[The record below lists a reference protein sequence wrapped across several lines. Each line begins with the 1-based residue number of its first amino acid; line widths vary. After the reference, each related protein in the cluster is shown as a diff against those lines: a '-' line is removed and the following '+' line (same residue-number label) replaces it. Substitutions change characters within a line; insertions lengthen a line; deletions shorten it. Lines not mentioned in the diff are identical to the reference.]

1 MEKIKLN
8 VKDREAKTPNQLR
21 REAQLP
27 ATLYGPG
34 EPSTNLQIEEKEFTR
49 LPNAAHSHMIELDFG
64 AQKTVN
70 AIIRNVQRKAS
81 TNKIMNVELYKV
93 RLDRKLTV
101 TVPFTFIG
109 VSEAVTQG
117 GQLVEVNLE
126 AEIECFPTDI
136 PDTIEVDLSVLKE
149 IDQSIHFGDLKLS
162 EKVEILNPLDE
173 IIVKVITP
181 REIVEEEEVKPAVVE
196 ALAGAPVEG
205 APPAE
210 GAAPAPTA
218 KPEPPAKK

>member
-1 MEKIKLN
+1 MQKIKLN
-8 VKDREAKTPNQLR
+8 VKEREAKTPNQLR

-34 EPSTNLQIEEKEFTR
+34 EPSTNLQIEEKEFSR
-49 LPNAAHSHMIELDFG
+49 LPNAAYSHMIELDLG
-64 AQKTVN
+64 TQAIN

-101 TVPFTFIG
+101 TVPLKFVG
-109 VSEAVTQG
+109 VSEAVTLG

-136 PDTIEVDLSVLKE
+136 PDEIEVDLSVLKE

-162 EKVEILNPLDE
+162 DKVEILNPHDE

-181 REIVEEEEVKPAVVE
+181 REIVEEVEEKPAV
-196 ALAGAPVEG
+196 EG
-205 APPAE
+205 VAAPAE
-210 GAAPAPTA
+210 GAAPAAGTEAPA
-218 KPEPPAKK
+218 EPPAKK

>member
-8 VKDREAKTPNQLR
+8 VKEREAKTPNQLR

-34 EPSTNLQIEEKEFTR
+34 EPSTNLQIEEKEFIS
-49 LPNAAHSHMIELDFG
+49 LPSAAHSHMIELDFG

-81 TNKIMNVELYKV
+81 TSKIMNIELYKV

-101 TVPFTFIG
+101 TVPLKYVG

-126 AEIECFPTDI
+126 AEIECFPGDI
-136 PDTIEVDLSVLKE
+136 PDTIEVDLSQLKE
-149 IDQSIHFGDLKLS
+149 IDQSIHFGDLKIS
-162 EKVEILNPLDE
+162 DKVEILNPLDE

-181 REIVEEEEVKPAVVE
+181 REIVEEVEEKPAVVE
-196 ALAGAPVEG
+196 AIAGAPVEG
-205 APPAE
+205 AAPPPPEPEAQ
-210 GAAPAPTA
+210 AK
-218 KPEPPAKK
+218 KPEEKPKK

>member
-1 MEKIKLN
+1 MQKIKLN
-8 VKDREAKTPNQLR
+8 VKEREAKTPNQLR

-34 EPSTNLQIEEKEFTR
+34 EPSTNLQIEEKEFSR
-49 LPNAAHSHMIELDFG
+49 LPNAAYSHMIELDLG
-64 AQKTVN
+64 AQAIN

-101 TVPFTFIG
+101 TVPLKFVG
-109 VSEAVTQG
+109 VSEAVTLG

-136 PDTIEVDLSVLKE
+136 PDVIEVDLSVLKE
-149 IDQSIHFGDLKLS
+149 IDQSVHFGDLKIS
-162 EKVEILNPLDE
+162 DKVEILNPHDE

-181 REIVEEEEVKPAVVE
+181 REIVEEVEEKPAV
-196 ALAGAPVEG
+196 EG
-205 APPAE
+205 VAAPAE
-210 GAAPAPTA
+210 GAAPAAGAEATA
-218 KPEPPAKK
+218 DAPAKKEK

>member
-8 VKDREAKTPNQLR
+8 VKDRESKTPNQLR

-34 EPSTNLQIEEKEFTR
+34 EPSTNLQIGEKEFSR
-49 LPNAAHSHMIELDFG
+49 LPSAAHSHMIELDFG
-64 AQKTVN
+64 AQKTIN
-70 AIIRNVQRKAS
+70 AIIRSVQRKAS

-101 TVPFTFIG
+101 SVPLKFVGI
-109 VSEAVTQG
+109 SEAIVQG

-126 AEIECFPTDI
+126 AEIECLPGDI
-136 PDTIEVDLSVLKE
+136 PDVIEVDLSLIKE

-162 EKVEILNPLDE
+162 DKVEILNPHDE
-173 IIVKVITP
+173 IIVKVVTP
-181 REIVEEEEVKPAVVE
+181 RESEEEAKPAVD
-196 ALAGAPVEG
+196 AAA
-205 APPAE
+205 ATAE
-210 GAAPAPTA
+210 GAAPAA
-218 KPEPPAKK
+218 SDSESQKK